1 MTAKKAAS
9 ATRAPRARKP
19 ALVAEPSE
27 VSLPATK
34 PPSLLAELR
43 ALIVATR

>member
-1 MTAKKAAS
+1 MTKKKSAS

-19 ALVAEPSE
+19 ALVAEPIE

-34 PPSLLAELR
+34 PLSLLAELR